1 MKNFL
6 IATIKLVLIALCLV
20 GLAPAIMAFGVISPI
35 VGTLMIIFIPIIL
48 IGVIIG
54 LRSK

>member
-6 IATIKLVLIALCLV
+6 IAALKLVLIALCLV

-35 VGTLMIIFIPIIL
+35 VGTLMIIFIPIVL